1 MSVRFNGISDV
12 VVTFNTA
19 SAQVGDLVA
28 VTAGK
33 TVEKAAEADSIC
45 GLVVSRNENFAGV
58 QIKGAMEL
66 PCTDKTVGYGRQEIV
81 PDGAN
86 GVKKPEDGAS
96 GLAVLVVD
104 LDEQKQT
111 ITVIL

>member
-19 SAQVGDLVA
+19 NAVVGDLVCVSA
-28 VTAGK
+28 NK
-33 TVEKAAEADSIC
+33 TVEKATANSTLC
-45 GLVVSRNENFAGV
+45 GLVVSKNGGYVGV

-66 PCTDKTVGYGRQEIV
+66 PCSDATIALGRQEIV
-81 PDGAN
+81 PDGSN
-86 GVKKPEDGAS
+86 GIKKAASGAA

-104 LDEQKQT
+104 IDAENSKV
-111 ITVIL
+111 TVIL